1 MTGSQTP
8 VIMSWVILVM
18 MLVVTS
24 LICLTWK
31 TRIMV
36 VIFNQLKQG
45 NLGRLRTINLV
56 FLKVLE

>member
-8 VIMSWVILVM
+8 VIMSWVM
-18 MLVVTS
+18 MLVVMS

-31 TRIMV
+31 TRIMM
-36 VIFNQLKQG
+36 VIINQLKQG
-45 NLGRLRTINLV
+45 NLGRLRTIYLV